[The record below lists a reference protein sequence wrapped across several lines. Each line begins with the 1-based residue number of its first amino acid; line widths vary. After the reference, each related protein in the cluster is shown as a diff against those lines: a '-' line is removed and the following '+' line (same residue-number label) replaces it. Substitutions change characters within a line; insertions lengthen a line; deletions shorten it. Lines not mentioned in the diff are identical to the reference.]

1 MKKVI
6 ILLITIVLLTG
17 CGKKQEEIEEH
28 SEEFVLEK
36 IDDNKELIYLE
47 EFKNLKINNKEY
59 KIENIVINIK
69 SDIVDNINLE
79 LSNFVMNSYNSMNI
93 VNDVMKYGN
102 VIDYEYYVTDKYVT
116 VIQNYSFYINNSYDY
131 IDSNIYVVSLDTG
144 KLMNK
149 NMIMDEYGY
158 NENKLYE
165 YLEEHID
172 SEDKAFTLMQVMND
186 GYKLYVDDNNRMV
199 IVYSELFDD
208 GSVRKELVIEQ
219 KKVLGVQYF
228 LY

>member
-17 CGKKQEEIEEH
+17 CGNKKEKIEEH
-28 SEEFVLEK
+28 NDEFILEK
-36 IDDNKELIYLE
+36 IDDSKELVYLE
-47 EFKNLKINNKEY
+47 DFKNLKISNKEY

-79 LSNFVMNSYNSMNI
+79 LSNFVLNSYNSMNI

-144 KLMNK
+144 KLMN
-149 NMIMDEYGY
+149 NSMIMDKYDY

-199 IVYSELFDD
+199 IVYSELLDD
-208 GSVRKELVIEQ
+208 GSVRKELVIE
-219 KKVLGVQYF
+219 
-228 LY
+228 

>member
-17 CGKKQEEIEEH
+17 CGNKKEKIEEH
-28 SEEFVLEK
+28 NDEFILEK
-36 IDDNKELIYLE
+36 IDDSKELVYLE
-47 EFKNLKINNKEY
+47 DFKNLKISNKEY

-79 LSNFVMNSYNSMNI
+79 LSNFVLNSYNSMNI

-144 KLMNK
+144 KLMN
-149 NMIMDEYGY
+149 NSMIMDEYDY

-199 IVYSELFDD
+199 IVYSELLDD
-208 GSVRKELVIEQ
+208 GSVRKELVIE
-219 KKVLGVQYF
+219 
-228 LY
+228 